1 MGRIGRWVRLA
12 VRCAGFQLGAV
23 LSLGAAVPVLDA
35 VFPAAIQ
42 IGSTQSVTLVGKFDP
57 WPTRLDLDIPGVTWE
72 ATTNTGVIT
81 VRISPNAPV
90 GPQVVRA
97 FSPEGVSAPRFLILS
112 SNPQRAEVEPNDE
125 RSMAQ
130 GLGDLPAEV
139 NGRLEK
145 NGDVDSYSV
154 ALQAGQTVVARLEA
168 YTLQSPLDPVLRLL
182 DAQGGQVAW
191 NHDEVRSLDP
201 LLAWRAPKAGTYV
214 LQVFGFAYPADSDLR
229 FSGSAKAVYR
239 LQVGTDPVARHG
251 WPLGVS
257 RSVETRVRWG
267 DWGAS
272 EMSMESTLVPSSAI
286 AAGTRWQSVRL
297 PGHRSPLEMPVGEG
311 KEWVELEPNDSA
323 AAAQALEIPS
333 AVSGD
338 LDRAGDEDRYRFSAK
353 KGEALRL
360 EVQAAALGFPLDAWL
375 KIEDV
380 AGQELV
386 RNDDA
391 TGADPAIDWTPP
403 ETAEYRV
410 VVANLLQRGGRDQR
424 YRLSLQRPQPVWS
437 ASVPESFLSLE
448 PGKTNEWKV
457 AIARRFGADTPL
469 TVSVRGV
476 PPGVRVDPVEVPD
489 KALEATLRWI
499 TATNAAPYSGPFQVE
514 VVAPGLRRDAIQ
526 DANQNRAPDSAPNSA
541 GVQQAR
547 FSLISAGENNGV
559 PQGFRSLVV
568 ESVSRLWLTVVPL
581 PPKPADKQ

>member
-1 MGRIGRWVRLA
+1 MFRSMMGNWVQAGWVSLFLLA
-12 VRCAGFQLGAV
+12 VMGLR
-23 LSLGAAVPVLDA
+23 AAVPVLDH
-35 VFPAAIQ
+35 VFPAALQ

-81 VRISPNAPV
+81 VRVSPKAPV
-90 GPQVVRA
+90 GPQVIRA

-112 SNPQRAEVEPNDE
+112 SHPQRAEVEPNDE
-125 RSMAQ
+125 TRTAQ
-130 GLGDLPAEV
+130 VLSDLPAEV

-154 ALQAGQTVVARLEA
+154 ELHAGQNLVARLEA

-182 DAQGGQVAW
+182 DAQGVQVAW

-229 FSGSAKAVYR
+229 FSGSAKSVYR
-239 LQVGTDPVARHG
+239 LHVSTDPVARHG

-267 DWGAS
+267 DWGVP
-272 EMSMESTLVPSSAI
+272 EMSSESTLVPSSAI
-286 AAGTRWQSVRL
+286 ASGTVGHSLQI
-297 PGHRSPLEMPVGEG
+297 PGHRLPLEMPVGDG
-311 KEWVELEPNDSA
+311 KEWVEVEPNDTA
-323 AAAQALEIPS
+323 ATAQTLEIPS

-338 LDRAGDEDRYRFSAK
+338 LDRAGDEDRYRVSAR

-360 EVQAAALGFPLDAWL
+360 EVQAAGLGFPLDAWL
-375 KIEDV
+375 KIED
-380 AGQELV
+380 ATGKELV
-386 RNDDA
+386 RNDDSG
-391 TGADPAIDWTPP
+391 GADPVLDWTPL
-403 ETAEYRV
+403 ESAEYRV
-410 VVANLLQRGGRDQR
+410 VVGNLLQRGGRDQR
-424 YRLSLQRPQPVWS
+424 YRLSVQRPQPVWS
-437 ASVPESFLSLE
+437 ASVPEAFLSLE

-457 AIARRFGADTPL
+457 AITRRFGAETRL
-469 TVSVRGV
+469 TVSVRGL
-476 PPGVRVDPVEVPD
+476 PPGVRVDPVEVPE

-499 TATNAAPYSGPFQVE
+499 TATNAASFSGPFQVE
-514 VVAPGLRRDAIQ
+514 VMAPKSVQGL
-526 DANQNRAPDSAPNSA
+526 A

-547 FSLISAGENNGV
+547 FSLVSAGENNGV
-559 PQGFRSLVV
+559 PQGFRRLVV
-568 ESVSRLWLTVVPL
+568 ESVSRLWMTVL
-581 PPKPADKQ
+581 PMPSKPADKK

>member
-1 MGRIGRWVRLA
+1 MFRSMMGNWVQAGWVSLFLLA
-12 VRCAGFQLGAV
+12 VMGLR
-23 LSLGAAVPVLDA
+23 AAVPVLDH
-35 VFPAAIQ
+35 VFPAALQ

-81 VRISPNAPV
+81 VRVSPKAPV
-90 GPQVVRA
+90 GPQVIRA

-112 SNPQRAEVEPNDE
+112 SHPQRAEVEPNDE
-125 RSMAQ
+125 TRTAQ
-130 GLGDLPAEV
+130 VLSDLPAEV

-154 ALQAGQTVVARLEA
+154 ELHAGQNLVARLEA

-182 DAQGGQVAW
+182 DAQGVQVAW

-229 FSGSAKAVYR
+229 FSGSAKSVYR
-239 LQVGTDPVARHG
+239 LHVSTDPVARHG

-267 DWGAS
+267 DWGVP
-272 EMSMESTLVPSSAI
+272 EMSSESTLVPSSAI
-286 AAGTRWQSVRL
+286 ASGTVGHSLQI
-297 PGHRSPLEMPVGEG
+297 PGHRLPLEMPVGDG
-311 KEWVELEPNDSA
+311 KEWVEVEPNDTA
-323 AAAQALEIPS
+323 ATAQTLEIPS

-338 LDRAGDEDRYRFSAK
+338 LDRAGDEDRYRVSAK

-360 EVQAAALGFPLDAWL
+360 EVQAAGLGFPLDAWL
-375 KIEDV
+375 KIED
-380 AGQELV
+380 ATGKELV
-386 RNDDA
+386 RNDDSG
-391 TGADPAIDWTPP
+391 GADPVLDWTPL
-403 ETAEYRV
+403 ESAEYRV
-410 VVANLLQRGGRDQR
+410 VVGNLLQRGGRDQR
-424 YRLSLQRPQPVWS
+424 YRLSVQRPQPVWS
-437 ASVPESFLSLE
+437 ASVPEAFLSLE

-457 AIARRFGADTPL
+457 AITRRFGAETRL
-469 TVSVRGV
+469 TVSVRGL
-476 PPGVRVDPVEVPD
+476 PPGVRVDPVEVPE

-499 TATNAAPYSGPFQVE
+499 TATNAASFSGPFQVE
-514 VVAPGLRRDAIQ
+514 VMAPKSVQGL
-526 DANQNRAPDSAPNSA
+526 A

-547 FSLISAGENNGV
+547 FSLVSAGENNGV
-559 PQGFRSLVV
+559 PQGFRRLVV
-568 ESVSRLWLTVVPL
+568 ESVSRLWMTVL
-581 PPKPADKQ
+581 PMPSKPADKK

>member
-1 MGRIGRWVRLA
+1 MFRSMMGNWVQAGWVSLFLLA
-12 VRCAGFQLGAV
+12 VMGLR
-23 LSLGAAVPVLDA
+23 AAVPVLDH
-35 VFPAAIQ
+35 VFPAALQ

-81 VRISPNAPV
+81 VWVSPKAPV
-90 GPQVVRA
+90 GPQLIRA

-112 SNPQRAEVEPNDE
+112 SHPQRAEVEPNDE
-125 RSMAQ
+125 TRTAQ
-130 GLGDLPAEV
+130 VLSDLPAEV

-154 ALQAGQTVVARLEA
+154 ELQAGQTLVARLEA

-182 DAQGGQVAW
+182 DAQGVQVAW

-229 FSGSAKAVYR
+229 FSGSAKSVYR
-239 LQVGTDPVARHG
+239 LHVSTDPVARHG

-267 DWGAS
+267 DWGVP
-272 EMSMESTLVPSSAI
+272 EMSSESTLVPSSAI
-286 AAGTRWQSVRL
+286 ASGTVGHSLQI
-297 PGHRSPLEMPVGEG
+297 PGHRLPLEMPVGDG
-311 KEWVELEPNDSA
+311 KEWVEVEPNDTA
-323 AAAQALEIPS
+323 ATAQALEIPS

-338 LDRAGDEDRYRFSAK
+338 LDRAGDEDRYRVSAK

-360 EVQAAALGFPLDAWL
+360 EVQAAGLGFPLDAWL
-375 KIEDV
+375 KIED
-380 AGQELV
+380 ATGKELV
-386 RNDDA
+386 RNDDSG
-391 TGADPAIDWTPP
+391 GADPVLDWTPP
-403 ETAEYRV
+403 ESAEYRV
-410 VVANLLQRGGRDQR
+410 VVGNLLQRGGRDQR
-424 YRLSLQRPQPVWS
+424 YRLSVQRPQPVWS
-437 ASVPESFLSLE
+437 ASVPEAFLSLE

-457 AIARRFGADTPL
+457 AISRRFGAETRL
-469 TVSVRGV
+469 TVSVRGL
-476 PPGVRVDPVEVPD
+476 PPGVRVDPVEVPE

-499 TATNAAPYSGPFQVE
+499 TATNTGSFSGPFQVE
-514 VVAPGLRRDAIQ
+514 VMAPKSVQGL
-526 DANQNRAPDSAPNSA
+526 A

-547 FSLISAGENNGV
+547 FSLVSAGENNGV
-559 PQGFRSLVV
+559 PQGFRRLVV
-568 ESVSRLWLTVVPL
+568 ESVSRLWMTVL
-581 PPKPADKQ
+581 PMPSKPADKK